1 MNTIFTI
8 FMVVWLPR
16 MPGLVSPGGAIA
28 PLPLPVSGIMP
39 KTTNPRQ
46 IRGERHEEEVGGL
59 VRDGGEVA
67 VVRGGLLT
75 LPPRRG
81 PVHGAGDML
90 VAEARGRGR
99 QVVGHPAIG
108 TH

>member
-8 FMVVWLPR
+8 IMVVWLPR
-16 MPGLVSPGGAIA
+16 MPGLVSPGGPIA
-28 PLPLPVSGIMP
+28 PLPQIILPPEAS
-39 KTTNPRQ
+39 NPRQ

-75 LPPRRG
+75 LSPRRG
-81 PVHGAGDML
+81 PVPGAGDQL
-90 VAEARGRGR
+90 VAETRGRGS
-99 QVVGHPAIG
+99 QVVGDPALG

>member
-1 MNTIFTI
+1 MILSVG
-8 FMVVWLPR
+8 VVRLPR

-28 PLPLPVSGIMP
+28 PLPQIILPKSSCPGLSLC
-39 KTTNPRQ
+39 
-46 IRGERHEEEVGGL
+46 ERHEEEVGGL
-59 VRDGGEVA
+59 VRDGGEVT

-75 LPPRRG
+75 LSPRRG

-99 QVVGHPAIG
+99 QVVGHPALG

>member
-1 MNTIFTI
+1 MILSVR
-8 FMVVWLPR
+8 VVRLPR

-28 PLPLPVSGIMP
+28 PLPQIILPKSSKPGLSLC
-39 KTTNPRQ
+39 
-46 IRGERHEEEVGGL
+46 ERHEEEVGGL

-99 QVVGHPAIG
+99 QVVGDPALG

>member
-1 MNTIFTI
+1 MILSVR
-8 FMVVWLPR
+8 VVRLPR
-16 MPGLVSPGGAIA
+16 MPCLVSPGGAIT
-28 PLPLPVSGIMP
+28 PLPQIILPKSSCPGLSLC
-39 KTTNPRQ
+39 
-46 IRGERHEEEVGGL
+46 ERHKEEVGGL

-81 PVHGAGDML
+81 PVHGAGDMP

-99 QVVGHPAIG
+99 QVVGDPALG